1 MSQRVMGSIQYALIA
16 ALALGPLAGE
26 AQERDGAREDIHNVL
41 LTFHLIQADGFTD
54 QDPEI
59 SDVVSELRNLFN
71 FRGYRLLSTSVFN
84 VGLDGYGGD
93 YLTGYGSQR
102 IYTDG
107 SDTALTIVAEVSSQ
121 TSRGPVRAKVT
132 LTDKST
138 RPIRG
143 PAGTTVSGRPGTTVI
158 RRGTEAFPLLEASVT
173 IRDGQRVV
181 LGSARRTADE
191 PVLIL
196 VVTPRIDP

>member
-1 MSQRVMGSIQYALIA
+1 MNQRVTGSIRYVLIA

-26 AQERDGAREDIHNVL
+26 ASAQEGDGAREDIHNVL

-59 SDVVSELRNLFN
+59 SDVVGELRKLFN
-71 FRGYRLLSTSVFN
+71 FQGYRLLSTSVFN

-107 SDTALTIVAEVSSQ
+107 SDTRLTIVAEVSSQ
-121 TSRGPVRAKVT
+121 TSTGPVRAKVT

-143 PAGTTVSGRPGTTVI
+143 PAGLTVTRQ
-158 RRGTEAFPLLEASVT
+158 GTEAFPLLEASVT

>member
-26 AQERDGAREDIHNVL
+26 ASAQERDGAREDIHNVL

-59 SDVVSELRNLFN
+59 SDVVNELRKLFN

-107 SDTALTIVAEVSSQ
+107 SDTRLTIVAEVSSQ
-121 TSRGPVRAKVT
+121 TSMGPVRAKVT

-143 PAGTTVSGRPGTTVI
+143 PAGATVM

-181 LGSARRTADE
+181 LGSARPTADE